1 MFVTRPCFLERVMT
15 CRHYRFQLPHEDA
28 DELRA
33 ADPEPC
39 AVCDNLPRRQIQTVI
54 WSPRVA
60 SRTSSPEYG
69 KIQGWLLSL
78 FQHSPAHAKA
88 DHGSPASAISS
99 C

>member
-1 MFVTRPCFLERVMT
+1 MFVTQPCFLEHVMT

-39 AVCDNLPRRQIQTVI
+39 AVCDNLPRRHTQTVI
-54 WSPRVA
+54 WSPRVD
-60 SRTSSPEYG
+60 RVTSSNHRG
-69 KIQGWLLSL
+69 AFQHWFNRL
-78 FQHSPAHAKA
+78 FQQSPTA
-88 DHGSPASAISS
+88 DSAPHHPTAPAS